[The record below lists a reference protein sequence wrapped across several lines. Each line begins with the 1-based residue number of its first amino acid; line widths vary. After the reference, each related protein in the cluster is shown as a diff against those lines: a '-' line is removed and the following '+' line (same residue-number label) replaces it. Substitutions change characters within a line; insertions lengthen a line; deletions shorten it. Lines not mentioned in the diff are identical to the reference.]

1 MATLTIQSV
10 TEAGSTPT
18 YAAVAAGGDVVE
30 NRRGDTVLVVVNG
43 SGGNLTV
50 TITAQNT
57 TADNP
62 IYGAVTKADAT
73 VVIANGATG
82 MIGPFRNQ
90 AFNNSSGQI
99 AIGYSTDTSV
109 TIACLQFRN
118 P

>member
-1 MATLTIQSV
+1 MATLTIQSI

-30 NRRGDTVLVVVNG
+30 NQRGDTVLAVVNG

-57 TADNP
+57 DADNP
-62 IYGAVTKADAT
+62 VYGALTKANASFI
-73 VVIANGATG
+73 IANGATG
-82 MIGPFRNQ
+82 MIGPFRPS